1 MAPPIRGLHHVT
13 ATVAGAQDDL
23 DFYVRLLGLRLVKKT
38 VNFDN
43 RGVYHFYYGNESGA
57 PSTLMTTFPYGD
69 LGVPMG
75 RKGSGQVTETAFSV
89 PSDAL
94 DAWESRLREADLSC
108 RRSQRFANETLSF
121 EDPSGL
127 RIELI
132 GADDGRAP
140 WVEGSVD
147 APYAIR
153 GIHSVTLRLRE
164 TAATLAMLTEA
175 LGFRVHDDSGG
186 RTRVAVQD
194 GRPGELLDL
203 LHDPDA
209 REAVNG
215 LGTVHHVALAVD
227 DDEAQ
232 SWYRERLLEA
242 GRHVTEVKDRQYF
255 RSIYFRGPGGVLF
268 EIATIPPGFEVDEPL
283 DGLGRSL
290 KLPPWEEHHRAS
302 IEAELA
308 DVEIP

>member
-1 MAPPIRGLHHVT
+1 
-13 ATVAGAQDDL
+13 
-23 DFYVRLLGLRLVKKT
+23 
-38 VNFDN
+38 
-43 RGVYHFYYGNESGA
+43 
-57 PSTLMTTFPYGD
+57 
-69 LGVPMG
+69 
-75 RKGSGQVTETAFSV
+75 
-89 PSDAL
+89 
-94 DAWESRLREADLSC
+94 
-108 RRSQRFANETLSF
+108 
-121 EDPSGL
+121 
-127 RIELI
+127 LI
-132 GADDGRAP
+132 GADDTRAP
-140 WVEGSVD
+140 WVDGSVD
-147 APYAIR
+147 ARHAIR

-164 TAATLAMLTEA
+164 TAPTLAMLTDV
-175 LGFRVHDDSGG
+175 LGFRVHEDSGG

-227 DDEAQ
+227 DDDAQ
-232 SWYRERLLEA
+232 TWYRQLLLEA

-268 EIATIPPGFEVDEPL
+268 EIATIPPGFGVDEPL

-302 IEAELA
+302 IEAGLA